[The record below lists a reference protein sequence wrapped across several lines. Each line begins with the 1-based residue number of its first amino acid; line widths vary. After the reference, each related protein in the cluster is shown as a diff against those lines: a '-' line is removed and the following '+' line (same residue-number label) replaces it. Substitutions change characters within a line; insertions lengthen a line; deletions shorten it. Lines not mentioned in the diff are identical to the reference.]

1 MKIRPVIL
9 AGGSGVRLWPLSRE
23 AAPKQLLPLVA
34 EQSLLQQTLLRVMA
48 GEFLAPIVICNDQYR
63 FLIAEQLREAGVK
76 GAEIVLEPVARNSA
90 AAAAVGALLAERA
103 DASSIVLLL
112 PSDHVIRD
120 VAGFRKAVEVAAGGA
135 AADFLM
141 TFGVTPSHPAT
152 EYGYIHVGDTL
163 AQAPGCQR
171 VAKFVEKP
179 DKAKASQ
186 LLAQGGHVWNS
197 GMFMFRPATFL
208 NELKSF
214 EPKILEAARGAVE
227 HAQRDL
233 DFLRL
238 DSDRFSTSPNIS
250 IDYAVMERTARAAT
264 CPLTADW
271 SDLGSWTAI
280 WETATRDAQGNAVRG
295 DVVLHDAHNCLV
307 RSDGMLTAVLGIDD
321 AIIVTTDDA
330 VLVAAKDRAQDVRA
344 IVDKLKAQGRK
355 EVRETTVTHRPW
367 GKYQSIEQGARY
379 QVKLITILPGASIS
393 LQLHHHRSEHWIVVS
408 GTGTVTRGE
417 ETFALYENQSTFI
430 PVGIKHRLAN
440 PGHIPLQI
448 IEVQSGG
455 YLGEDDIVRFDD
467 RYGRVPA
474 K

>member
-23 AAPKQLLPLVA
+23 ASPKQLLPLVS
-34 EQSLLQQTLLRVMA
+34 EQSLLQQTMLRVHS
-48 GEFLAPIVICNDQYR
+48 GDFLPPIVICNAQYR
-63 FLIAEQLREAGVK
+63 FLIAEQLRDAGIK
-76 GAEIVLEPVARNSA
+76 GADIVLEPVGRNSA

-103 DASSIVLLL
+103 DPSSLVLLL

-120 VAGFRKAVEVAAGGA
+120 VTGFQRSVEMAAPGAV
-135 AADFLM
+135 ADYLM

-152 EYGYIHVGDTL
+152 EYGYIHVGDRL
-163 AQAPGCQR
+163 QRAPGCSV

-179 DKAKASQ
+179 DKAKAAQ
-186 LLAQGGHVWNS
+186 LLAAGGHVWNS
-197 GMFMFRPATFL
+197 GMFMFRPSVYL
-208 NELKSF
+208 NELKTF
-214 EPKILEAARGAVE
+214 EPNILEAARGSIDQAG
-227 HAQRDL
+227 RDL

-238 DSDRFSTSPNIS
+238 DESRFSASPNIS

-264 CPLTADW
+264 CPLTSDW

-280 WETATRDAQGNAVRG
+280 WDIASRDQNDNAVQG
-295 DVVLHDAHNCLV
+295 DVMLHDAHGCLV
-307 RSDGMLTAVLGIDD
+307 RSDGILTAVLGIDN

-330 VLVAAKDRAQDVRA
+330 VLVAAKDRAQDVRV
-344 IVDKLKAQGRK
+344 IVDGLKARGRK
-355 EVRETTVTHRPW
+355 EARETTVTHRPW
-367 GKYQSIEQGARY
+367 GKYQSIGQGERH
-379 QVKLITILPGASIS
+379 QVKLITVLPGASIS

-408 GTGTVTRGE
+408 GTGTVTRGD
-417 ETFALYENQSTFI
+417 ETFQLYENQSTFI
-430 PVGIKHRLAN
+430 PVGVKHRLAN

-467 RYGRVPA
+467 RYGRS
-474 K
+474 